1 VSAPG
6 HVYLVGAGPWDPGLL
21 TLRGRALLERAD
33 VVVYDYLVNPEMLA
47 SLPPKVERRCVG
59 GPADR
64 LDQAEINAL
73 LVELA
78 LEGRVVVRLKGGDP
92 FVFGRGGEEAD
103 ALVSAGVAFE
113 VVPGVTAAIACAAY
127 AGIPVTHR
135 GFGSTLAFCTGH
147 EATDKAES
155 DVDYGALARM
165 ATVVFYMG
173 ARAMPHLARRLI
185 DAGRAPTTPVALV
198 RWATRPDQSTVET
211 TLAACAD
218 GSAPAVEPPMIAL
231 VGDVVSLRRR
241 IGWYERRPLHG
252 RRVVVTRSAGQQ
264 GPLAERLRELGAEV
278 VPFPTLDFAPPTDPS
293 ALASAVER
301 LSTFDWVLLT
311 SANGV
316 DRVLDAVSAHGRD
329 ARAFGRARI
338 ACVGPATARRLA
350 ERGLVADLVPA
361 EAVAESLFEALAA
374 ETIAG
379 RRFALFRAEV
389 AREVLPERLR
399 AAGAEVE
406 VVAAYRTVAAPVDEA
421 IRSRIAAGDVDLVTF
436 TASST
441 VQHFLSRFSPE
452 AQARLFAQVPA
463 VCIGPVTAQTARD
476 AGFRV
481 EAVAD
486 PYTVSGLLDALCGPE
501 AFASTPRI

>member
-1 VSAPG
+1 
-6 HVYLVGAGPWDPGLL
+6 L
-21 TLRGRALLERAD
+21 TLRGRALLEQAD
-33 VVVYDYLVNPEMLA
+33 VVVYDYLVNPETLA
-47 SLPPKVERRCVG
+47 SLPPQVERRCVG
-59 GPADR
+59 GPTDR
-64 LDQAEINAL
+64 LDQTEINAL

-78 LEGRVVVRLKGGDP
+78 LGGRVVVRLKGGDP

-211 TLAACAD
+211 TLAACAE

-231 VGDVVSLRRR
+231 VGEVVSLRRR

-278 VPFPTLDFAPPTDPS
+278 VPFPTLDFGPPTDPS
-293 ALASAVER
+293 ALVSADER

-316 DRVLDAVSAHGRD
+316 DRVLDALSSRGRD

-350 ERGLVADLVPA
+350 ERGLVADLVPR
-361 EAVAESLFEALAA
+361 EAVAEALFEALDT

-399 AAGAEVE
+399 AAGGEVE

-421 IRSRIAAGDVDLVTF
+421 VRTRIAAAEIDVVTF

-441 VQHFLSRFSPE
+441 VHHFLSRFSPDT
-452 AQARLFAQVPA
+452 QARLFAQVPA
-463 VCIGPVTAQTARD
+463 VCIGPVTARTARD

-501 AFASTPRI
+501 AFASTSRS